1 MFGSASD
8 ARRRDRDAARIRRIL
23 RGSTRAADA
32 LVREHYDGLFAF
44 VWRQVGDRE
53 ETMNLVQESFIAA
66 LRSLPSYD
74 PDRASFTTWL
84 YRIAA
89 HKVIDMR
96 RRARPA
102 AVSLD
107 TGGPGGPDDG
117 EAFAAGI
124 DLPDV
129 RIPDMADLAISR
141 DLLAR
146 IEERVAQC
154 DPAVQE
160 TFRLHLY
167 AGQSF
172 AQIAAAAGESESTVK
187 ARYYRLTALLR
198 KEFGD
203 EA

>member
-1 MFGSASD
+1 MFGSASG
-8 ARRRDRDAARIRRIL
+8 AWRRDRDAARIRRIL

-107 TGGPGGPDDG
+107 TGGSVGG
-117 EAFAAGI
+117 EASAGI
-124 DLPDV
+124 DLPDE
-129 RIPDMADLAISR
+129 RIPDMADLAVSR

-187 ARYYRLTALLR
+187 ARYYRLTTLLR